1 MRHIELVL
9 DRIRKAKIRIK
20 LLKCKFAQRTM
31 KYLGHAVGD
40 GRRTPAETKIQSI
53 TEFRMRKSKSEIRLF
68 QGIYDYCAAYIRN
81 YVTIVEFRH
90 TL

>member
-31 KYLGHAVGD
+31 KYLGIAVGD
-40 GRRTPAETKIQSI
+40 GRRTLA
-53 TEFRMRKSKSEIRLF
+53 
-68 QGIYDYCAAYIRN
+68 
-81 YVTIVEFRH
+81 
-90 TL
+90 